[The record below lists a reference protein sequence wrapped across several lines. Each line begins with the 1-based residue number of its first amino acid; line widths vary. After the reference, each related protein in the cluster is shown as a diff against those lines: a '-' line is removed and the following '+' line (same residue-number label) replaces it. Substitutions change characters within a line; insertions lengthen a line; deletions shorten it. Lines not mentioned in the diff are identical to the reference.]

1 MDDLELN
8 IMGDP
13 EKAFG
18 ESYNQ
23 KDDLLGVMLA
33 GDMRALAESMRDLG
47 ERCNCSVKASFE
59 YADGA
64 TLSISYEHA
73 KGGAA

>member
-1 MDDLELN
+1 MDDLETN
-8 IMGDP
+8 IKGNLEENFD
-13 EKAFG
+13 EF
-18 ESYNQ
+18 YNP
-23 KDDLLGVMLA
+23 KDNLLDVMLA
-33 GDMRALAESMRDLG
+33 GDMRALAESLRDLG

-73 KGGAA
+73 KGGAS